1 MVMTGKMVKSSFR
14 TARRSSCS
22 SCSDDD
28 GGSTVVIADSE
39 GECLDDKVESAIG
52 VTVEADLGTT
62 NTDRSDR

>member
-22 SCSDDD
+22 SCSDDG

-39 GECLDDKVESAIG
+39 GECLEDKVESAID
-52 VTVEADLGTT
+52 VTV
-62 NTDRSDR
+62 